1 MKKSPKRPVSPY
13 AADVKTT
20 PEVSGCDT
28 QDMPDMLSVR
38 EHPVVYGLYGNENV
52 PAHKGG
58 YPATVSNQKGG
69 KEAK

>member
-1 MKKSPKRPVSPY
+1 VKKSPKRPVSPY

-52 PAHKGG
+52 PAHKG
-58 YPATVSNQKGG
+58 YLATVSNQKG
-69 KEAK
+69 KAAK